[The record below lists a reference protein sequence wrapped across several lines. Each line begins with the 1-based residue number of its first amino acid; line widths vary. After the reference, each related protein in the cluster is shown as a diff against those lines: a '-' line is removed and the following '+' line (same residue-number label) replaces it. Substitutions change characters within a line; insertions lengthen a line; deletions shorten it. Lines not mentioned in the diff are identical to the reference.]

1 MNAPEKTMD
10 ICEESAR
17 KLLRVEEALAL
28 FLSHATP
35 ITAQESV
42 ATQQALGRVLAESID
57 APFNVPTIDNSAMD
71 GYAICL
77 NELENSP
84 ARRLHVSQLIPA
96 GVAPPP
102 FQLGSCARIFTGA
115 ALPTGADTVI
125 PQEAC
130 DIDDEWITFPKRIEK
145 GANIRRQGEE
155 VNKGDKLLTK
165 GVKIRAQ
172 ELGLIA
178 TLGIAKVTV
187 TRRVKVAIFSTG
199 DELTPLGEPLAS
211 GHIYD
216 SNRYILRALLENQ
229 GYDIIDLG
237 FIPDQLQATCDTL
250 REAAKSDLI
259 ITSGGVSV
267 GDEDH
272 VKAAVAQLGKI
283 ESWRIAIKPGKPLA
297 FGHVNGTPFFGLP
310 GNPVATFITF
320 CLFARP
326 YLQKMQGVQNT
337 TPLSVP
343 LPAGFNR
350 KPGKRQEYLRANI
363 DHGTVVP
370 LKQQG
375 SAMLTSLTQSEGVVV
390 VPEEQTVEEGM
401 LLEFI
406 PYSAYFS

>member
-1 MNAPEKTMD
+1 MSKPEKTMD

-35 ITAQESV
+35 ITSQETV
-42 ATQQALGRVLAESID
+42 ATQQALGRVLAENID
-57 APFNVPTIDNSAMD
+57 APFHVPTIDNSAMD

-77 NELENSP
+77 NELENN
-84 ARRLHVSQLIPA
+84 AAQRLRVSQLIPA
-96 GVAPPP
+96 GAALCTLQP
-102 FQLGSCARIFTGA
+102 GSCARIFTGA

-130 DIDDEWITFPKRIEK
+130 DIDGEWITFPRQITK

-155 VNKGDKLLTK
+155 VSKGDRLLSK
-165 GVKIRAQ
+165 GEKIRAQ

-178 TLGIAKVTV
+178 TLGIAEVTV
-187 TRRVKVAIFSTG
+187 TRRLKVAIFSTG
-199 DELTPLGEPLAS
+199 DELTPLGKPLAS
-211 GHIYD
+211 GCIYD

-229 GYDIIDLG
+229 GYDVVDLG
-237 FIPDQLQATCDTL
+237 VTPDQLQATCNTL
-250 REAAKSDLI
+250 CEAAKSDLI

-272 VKAAVAQLGKI
+272 VKTAVAQLGKI

-297 FGHVNGTPFFGLP
+297 FGQVDGTPFFGLP

-320 CLFARP
+320 CLFSRP

-337 TPLSVP
+337 TPLSIP

-350 KPGKRQEYLRANI
+350 KPGTRREYLRANI
-363 DHGTVVP
+363 DHGRVVP

-375 SAMLTSLTQSEGVVV
+375 SAMLTSLTRSEGLVV
-390 VPEEQTVEEGM
+390 VPEEQAVKEGM

-406 PYSAYFS
+406 PYSAYFG